1 MRRPPQPDQTP
12 DAAYGAA
19 RHLEAIRRVLSRSRW
34 AEARRLPIPLTP
46 PQLLAMQVLVESTR
60 KEPDAGG
67 LSLSELSEHMGLAHS
82 TVSGIVTRLERLG
95 LVQRRTRLE
104 DRRYLRIDFTD
115 RVREWLEHDL
125 PALGLGPLAT
135 ALELATEDERAT
147 VMTGLA
153 VLERLLGA
161 ATVSRTSG
169 QPAGAE
175 GGRWPDPKG

>member
-1 MRRPPQPDQTP
+1 
-12 DAAYGAA
+12 
-19 RHLEAIRRVLSRSRW
+19 
-34 AEARRLPIPLTP
+34 
-46 PQLLAMQVLVESTR
+46 MQVLVESAR

-115 RVREWLEHDL
+115 RVREWHDL
-125 PALGLGPLAT
+125 PALGLGPLAA

-175 GGRWPDPKG
+175 GGGWPDPTG